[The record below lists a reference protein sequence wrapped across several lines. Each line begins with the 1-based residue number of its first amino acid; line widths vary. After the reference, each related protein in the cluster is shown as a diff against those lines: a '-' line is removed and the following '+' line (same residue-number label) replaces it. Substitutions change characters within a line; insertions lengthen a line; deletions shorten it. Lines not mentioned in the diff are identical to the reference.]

1 VRWFLPKTTD
11 FITLFDQA
19 SANIVE
25 AVCLFREIAGD
36 LTTVKTGVER
46 LKVLEHQGDRITHE
60 TLDKLNT
67 TFITPFDRED
77 IHTLTTRLDD
87 ILDAADNAGQRLIV
101 YKVTEVPPRFL
112 ELADLLVA
120 SAKEV
125 QTAVQALPD
134 RKKLR
139 SAIASCVEINR
150 LENEADVVHRLAL
163 AELFDNAHDAIQV
176 IKLKDLFSFLE
187 DATDRCEDVA
197 NVIETIIIKG
207 S

>member
-25 AVCLFREIAGD
+25 AVCLFREIVGD
-36 LTTVKTGVER
+36 LATVKTGVEK

-112 ELADLLVA
+112 ELADLLVE

-125 QTAVQALPD
+125 QKAVQALPD
-134 RKKLR
+134 RKKLT

-163 AELFDNAHDAIQV
+163 AELFDNSHDAIQV